1 MRISDWSSDVWL
13 PISPCASR
21 PSKPASIVN
30 PGRGSA
36 RATTR
41 PRGCGWQRDS
51 RRCRCRCFQLPRIQ
65 PTLAMPADP
74 EGAAHGCAAF
84 FARAGCPLEKSLHQ
98 RKARFA
104 LGTKRFSLLPFLLT
118 LIKRNEVA
126 ETERTCTSDLALSE
140 EKNPKKTEFHPP

>member
-1 MRISDWSSDVWL
+1 MRISDWSSDVCSSDL
-13 PISPCASR
+13 
-21 PSKPASIVN
+21 
-30 PGRGSA
+30 
-36 RATTR
+36 
-41 PRGCGWQRDS
+41 WQRDS
-51 RRCRCRCFQLPRIQ
+51 CRCRCRCRCFQLPRIQ

-104 LGTKRFSLLPFLLT
+104 LGTKRFSLLPFILT

-126 ETERTCTSDLALSE
+126 EGESTCPSDFAFSA
-140 EKNPKKTEFHPP
+140 EKAPRSRAFHPLHKTKGQSMPGRSETH